1 VIMDFFT
8 GDWGAWEHHG
18 AYRYRIPMYGIGRR
32 DFWSKYRI
40 PGVQY
45 HHPPVLCRAKGKE
58 RTEDMKIEE
67 GGQKHKMWNSAT
79 ISCHVGIN
87 TQRMLRTRARRL
99 SMQQG

>member
-1 VIMDFFT
+1 MIMDFFT

-18 AYRYRIPMYGIGRR
+18 AYRIPMYRYGSGRR

-67 GGQKHKMWNSAT
+67 GGQNIKTHQL
-79 ISCHVGIN
+79 IN
-87 TQRMLRTRARRL
+87 FETGLL
-99 SMQQG
+99 SMILLYDMV